1 MLKFVNEEI
10 SIKNLL
16 NTEFE
21 FVNQNSETFLK
32 SSTCTKKDYF
42 SKLEEI
48 YKKLLENN

>member
-1 MLKFVNEEI
+1 MKKL
-10 SIKNLL
+10 
-16 NTEFE
+16 
-21 FVNQNSETFLK
+21 LK